1 MLGAVTAVLSTS
13 QQAASVTPER
23 DSAPIELVI
32 VRGTLRDIGH
42 VRLPLEY
49 RWAIRSIPTGIHVV
63 ATTTLVSIRRA
74 NCVCCSS
81 CRPREVSRGAK
92 PCRMDTKT
100 DLRFCEGRRRAI
112 KCFVHAHSV
121 SGSTQH
127 CFAPLEPSRGRQE
140 ELHTQFAR
148 RMETKVV
155 VATTTY
161 ALV

>member
-1 MLGAVTAVLSTS
+1 M
-13 QQAASVTPER
+13 
-23 DSAPIELVI
+23 
-32 VRGTLRDIGH
+32 
-42 VRLPLEY
+42 
-49 RWAIRSIPTGIHVV
+49 
-63 ATTTLVSIRRA
+63 ATTTLVSIRHA

-81 CRPREVSRGAK
+81 CCPREGSRRAK

-100 DLRFCEGRRRAI
+100 DLRFCEGRRRTI
-112 KCFVHAHSV
+112 KCFAHAHSV

-155 VATTTY
+155 VATTWLSVGIDVNHPCVMMNNFCFHVY
-161 ALV
+161 AEKSLFIGENANGFCQSQLIAMLWLPQP

>member
-1 MLGAVTAVLSTS
+1 MFDDPDLHRAVESD
-13 QQAASVTPER
+13 AAE
-23 DSAPIELVI
+23 
-32 VRGTLRDIGH
+32 VRGREETDSI
-42 VRLPLEY
+42 
-49 RWAIRSIPTGIHVV
+49 AIIDDIRSHIRLVPIPTGIHVV

-112 KCFVHAHSV
+112 KCFAHAHSV

-127 CFAPLEPSRGRQE
+127 CFAPLEPSRGQQE
-140 ELHTQFAR
+140 DQHTQFAC

-155 VATTTY
+155 VATTWLSVGIDPTY
-161 ALV
+161 IPY

>member
-1 MLGAVTAVLSTS
+1 MTCDIITNTCDMS
-13 QQAASVTPER
+13 QA
-23 DSAPIELVI
+23 
-32 VRGTLRDIGH
+32 
-42 VRLPLEY
+42 
-49 RWAIRSIPTGIHVV
+49 IPTGSHVV

-112 KCFVHAHSV
+112 KCFAHAHSV

-140 ELHTQFAR
+140 DQHTQFAR

-155 VATTTY
+155 VSVGIGYPIPVSNNCRAPPKN
-161 ALV
+161 V